1 MRRATAVATAGQW
14 PEDERVAH
22 VTLAFDDRHRR
33 RLRLVDDDGHPF
45 LLDLEAAAHLGDG
58 DGLALDGGGY
68 VRVRAAPE
76 PCADIRC
83 ASPAA
88 ATRVAW
94 HIGNRHVPLQ
104 VLPDGALRVRRD
116 HVIMAMVESLGAQL
130 DLVTAPFAPEA
141 GAYAKHVAHHHAH
154 EQ

>member
-1 MRRATAVATAGQW
+1 MRRATAVAAAGQW
-14 PEDERVAH
+14 PEHERIAS
-22 VTLAFDDRHRR
+22 VTLAFDDRYRR

-45 LLDLEAAAHLGDG
+45 LLDLNEATHLGDG
-58 DGLALDGGGY
+58 DGLALDDGGY

-83 ASPAA
+83 ASGAE

-104 VLPDGALRVRRD
+104 VLPDGALRIRRD

-130 DLVTAPFAPEA
+130 NLVTAPFAPEA
-141 GAYAKHVAHHHAH
+141 GAYAKHVTHNHRD
-154 EQ
+154 ES